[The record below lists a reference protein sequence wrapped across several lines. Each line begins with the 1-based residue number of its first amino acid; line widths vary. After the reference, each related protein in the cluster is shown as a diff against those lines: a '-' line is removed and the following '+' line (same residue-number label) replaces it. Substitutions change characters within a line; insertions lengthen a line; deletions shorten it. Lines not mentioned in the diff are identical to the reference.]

1 MKDIFRGLFIALVL
15 ALFPLF
21 CYFSGVA
28 HAGKWESKQPGQ
40 IVTYCELKKLGD
52 DNYLVEVYTR
62 RGSHV
67 LKMNRK
73 ELSKLHR
80 VMY

>member
-1 MKDIFRGLFIALVL
+1 MQTLKHVTTLLLIAFVL
-15 ALFPLF
+15 LSVY
-21 CYFSGVA
+21 C
-28 HAGKWESKQPGQ
+28 AGANSKEATVQPGH
-40 IVTYCELKKLGD
+40 IITYSELRKLGD

-62 RGSHV
+62 SGAHV

-80 VMY
+80 IMN

>member
-1 MKDIFRGLFIALVL
+1 MKNFLRGIFVVIVL
-15 ALFPLF
+15 SLCPLF
-21 CYFSGVA
+21 FYSCGVA
-28 HAGKWESKQPGQ
+28 HADMWESKQPGQ
-40 IVTYCELKKLGD
+40 IITYCELSKLGD
-52 DNYLVEVYTR
+52 DNYLVEIYTR

-67 LKMNRK
+67 LKMTRK

>member
-1 MKDIFRGLFIALVL
+1 MKNIFRGLLVVVVL
-15 ALFPLF
+15 SLCPLF
-21 CYFSGVA
+21 FYSCGVA
-28 HAGKWESKQPGQ
+28 HADLWESKQPGQ
-40 IVTYCELKKLGD
+40 IITYCELSKLGD

-67 LKMNRK
+67 LKMTRK
-73 ELSKLHR
+73 ELSKLRR

>member
-1 MKDIFRGLFIALVL
+1 MKNIFRGLFVAVVL
-15 ALFPLF
+15 CLCPLF
-21 CYFSGVA
+21 FYFCGVS
-28 HAGKWESKQPGQ
+28 HADIWKAKQPGQ
-40 IVTYCELKKLGD
+40 IITYCELKKLGD

-62 RGSHV
+62 RGAYV

>member
-1 MKDIFRGLFIALVL
+1 MKNILRGILVVAVL
-15 ALFPLF
+15 SLCPLF
-21 CYFSGVA
+21 FYLCGVA
-28 HAGKWESKQPGQ
+28 HADMWESKQPGQ
-40 IVTYCELKKLGD
+40 IITYCELKKLGD

-62 RGSHV
+62 RGAHV

-73 ELSKLHR
+73 ELSKLHK